1 METEAQLLHRLMDCF
16 PKHVQLNSK
25 MGITGQTSGMEGK
38 IGTSRYNNTYIS
50 NFQLKRQKNKIMENN
65 LPQSWKPE
73 EGSTPMLET

>member
-1 METEAQLLHRLMDCF
+1 MDCF
-16 PKHVQLNSK
+16 PKHFKLNSK
-25 MGITGQTSGMEGK
+25 MGITGQISGMEGK

-50 NFQLKRQKNKIMENN
+50 NFQLKCQKNKIMENN